1 MSVNDNAVI
10 GQHDLSPVSDL
21 GDLPWYIH
29 LYTVMGAA
37 LSISNLSQRFIKFL
51 RRALARRSNNELDDF
66 DFNFVRFK
74 PERIDALCK
83 RTKFTR
89 NELKLMY
96 QGFKQ
101 ACPTGIVNEN
111 AFKDIYASFFPQGD
125 ASLYAHYVFKLI
137 DQEHNGT
144 INFQDFVIGL
154 STISRGTDLEKLQW
168 TFNLYDINGD
178 GKITKEEM
186 YEITTAIYLMLGQF
200 TEPTVE
206 EDTSKD
212 HADRVFQKLDLNNDG
227 VVTFDEFVDI
237 CLRDDNLIKS
247 MNLLDTVM

>member
-1 MSVNDNAVI
+1 
-10 GQHDLSPVSDL
+10 
-21 GDLPWYIH
+21 
-29 LYTVMGAA
+29 
-37 LSISNLSQRFIKFL
+37 
-51 RRALARRSNNELDDF
+51 
-66 DFNFVRFK
+66 
-74 PERIDALCK
+74 
-83 RTKFTR
+83 
-89 NELKLMY
+89 MY

-227 VVTFDEFVDI
+227 IVTFDEFADI